1 MKQVVYQP
9 RAYPGFCGMKRLWV
23 FLLPLG
29 GMQAHRRVTP
39 SIRVANT
46 HLYTWVERGTERVVS
61 SAKTQHNVPIQ
72 GLNPDTLISWD
83 DCDNH
88 EATHLQQF
96 TICLLQIFFWSEILC
111 RLQSCTTKTSFASH
125 CKSLEIRLLESKL
138 KGRRWGRRRWEGEEM
153 CIPQNFSQVHPQSNN
168 THNQIGCTQ
177 VHPRSNR

>member
-39 SIRVANT
+39 SIRLAST

-61 SAKTQHNVPIQ
+61 YAKTQHNVPIQ
-72 GLNPDTLISWD
+72 GLNPDTLISWEE
-83 DCDNH
+83 CDNH

-138 KGRRWGRRRWEGEEM
+138 KGRRWGNVYSTEL
-153 CIPQNFSQVHPQSNN
+153 FSSTP
-168 THNQIGCTQ
+168 TIK
-177 VHPRSNR
+177 